1 MERLFVDTAAWAALE
16 IGNDPNHR
24 RALEF
29 RLGPGRKYA
38 WATTNWVVWETVT
51 LLRYRGTHA
60 KAAQFY
66 TRVTDS
72 PGLEIIHVTPEYET
86 LGWKI
91 FQRYDDKTFGGVD
104 CVSFAIMK
112 TLRIKS
118 AFTFDSDFRQAG
130 FTLLPTSD

>member
-1 MERLFVDTAAWAALE
+1 MQRLFVDTAAWAALE
-16 IGNDPNHR
+16 MGNDPNYR

-29 RLGPGRKYA
+29 RLGPGRKYG
-38 WATTNWVVWETVT
+38 WVTTNWVIWETVT

-66 TRVTDS
+66 LRVTES
-72 PGLEIIHVTPEYET
+72 PGLEIIRVSPEYEA

-91 FQRYDDKTFGGVD
+91 FQRYDDKMFSGVD

-112 TLRIKS
+112 TLRIDS

-130 FTLLPTSD
+130 FAVLPIMD